1 LHPKT
6 RWWIKADG
14 CDVVGGLEELEWNGD
29 IDLGTGELQKMYHT
43 YQDRLKRV
51 KSVTRN
57 IFVLAERYYLI
68 QSLKQERDDLKED
81 LTFIDQCKLYKYKLF
96 VYMTEEIFLGGGQ

>member
-1 LHPKT
+1 M
-6 RWWIKADG
+6 
-14 CDVVGGLEELEWNGD
+14 VGGLEESVRLEWNGD
-29 IDLGTGELQKMYHT
+29 VDLVDLGTGELQQMYHT

-51 KSVTRN
+51 KSVTRS
-57 IFVLAERYYLI
+57 IFVPAERYYLI

-96 VYMTEEIFLGGGQ
+96 VYMYTEENFLEKGGGGNSNIL

>member
-1 LHPKT
+1 M
-6 RWWIKADG
+6 
-14 CDVVGGLEELEWNGD
+14 VGGLEESVQLEWNGD
-29 IDLGTGELQKMYHT
+29 VDLGTGELQKMYRT

-57 IFVLAERYYLI
+57 IFVPAERYYLI

-81 LTFIDQCKLYKYKLF
+81 LTFIDQCKLYKYELLYTCTCIQRK
-96 VYMTEEIFLGGGQ
+96 IAWGGGGAIATYCI

>member
-1 LHPKT
+1 MDEACRLHPKT

-14 CDVVGGLEELEWNGD
+14 CDVVGGLEESVQLEWNGD
-29 IDLGTGELQKMYHT
+29 VDLGTGELQQMYRT

-57 IFVLAERYYLI
+57 IFVPAERYYLI
-68 QSLKQERDDLKED
+68 QTLKQERDELKED
-81 LTFIDQCKLYKYKLF
+81 LTFIDQCKLYKYKIF
-96 VYMTEEIFLGGGQ
+96 V